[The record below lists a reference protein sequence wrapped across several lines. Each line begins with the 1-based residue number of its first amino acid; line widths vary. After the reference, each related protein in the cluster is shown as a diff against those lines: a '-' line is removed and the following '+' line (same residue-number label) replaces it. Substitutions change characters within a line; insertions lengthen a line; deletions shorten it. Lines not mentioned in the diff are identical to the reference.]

1 MKAYMSNINNKA
13 VNVAD
18 LKVVYNDLVDKIK
31 NIIRDRKRL

>member
-1 MKAYMSNINNKA
+1 MSNINNKA